1 MRSSVAD
8 APLAVGALR
17 TPVAPVPGV
26 GSRCYARGVFLDP
39 PDVASTSAPSPGV
52 DELAARI
59 WRGSDLV
66 IAIGLVLLAIVIVS
80 AGVAALYAAGV
91 IADRGELFDTPVLLI
106 TIAFELSLGLIVVGL
121 ARRRGLGARDLGF
134 VYPRRWWPLW
144 VAVFGAFGIVMLY
157 GLALV
162 LAQALGFE
170 VSALQEGNIPSF
182 TGERSLPVYLLAVFT
197 IVVVAPINEELFF
210 RGLAFRALFG
220 SWGVEAGIM
229 GSALMFALF
238 HFDLNVFVPFAA
250 IGALFAY
257 SYRESRSLWTPIAA
271 HTIFNGVNLAL
282 GT

>member
-1 MRSSVAD
+1 MD
-8 APLAVGALR
+8 DLP
-17 TPVAPVPGV
+17 
-26 GSRCYARGVFLDP
+26 
-39 PDVASTSAPSPGV
+39 
-52 DELAARI
+52 ARI
-59 WRGSDLV
+59 WRGSDLA

-80 AGVAALYAAGV
+80 AGVAALDAAGM
-91 IADRGELFDTPVLLI
+91 IAERGELFDEPLLLV

-134 VYPRRWWPLW
+134 VAPRRWWPLS
-144 VAVFGAFGIVMLY
+144 VAVLGTFAIVMLW
-157 GLALV
+157 GLALI

-170 VSALQEGNIPSF
+170 VSALQEGNVPSF
-182 TGERSLPVYLLAVFT
+182 TADRSLSVYLLAVLA
-197 IVVVAPINEELFF
+197 IVVVAPVNEELFF

-220 SWGVEAGIM
+220 SWGVEAGII

-238 HFDLNVFVPFAA
+238 HFDLNVIVPFTA

-257 SYRESRSLWTPIAA
+257 SFRESRSLWTPIAA